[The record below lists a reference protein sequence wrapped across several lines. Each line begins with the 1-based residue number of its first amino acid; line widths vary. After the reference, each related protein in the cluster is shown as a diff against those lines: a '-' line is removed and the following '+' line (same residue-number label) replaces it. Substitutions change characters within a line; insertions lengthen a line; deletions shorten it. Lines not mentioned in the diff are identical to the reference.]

1 MVRPRR
7 LTLGGATGAASG
19 DAARVAATRV
29 RFLGLGLGEDAREA
43 LRLPVWAF
51 GCDFLV
57 LSSAFLAAIASA
69 FSAFFRSLT
78 TLAFSRATRFSS
90 AILYCT
96 TSLPLSASWCLLFQA
111 LAYQLL
117 VV

>member
-7 LTLGGATGAASG
+7 LTLGGAAGAASG
-19 DAARVAATRV
+19 DAVRAAATRV
-29 RFLGLGLGEDAREA
+29 RFLGLGLGEDAHEA

-57 LSSAFLAAIASA
+57 LSSAFLAAIASV
-69 FSAFFRSLT
+69 FSAFSPPWLSPAP
-78 TLAFSRATRFSS
+78 LASPPRFFW
-90 AILYCT
+90 CT
-96 TSLPLSASWCLLFQA
+96 TSPPLPASWCQLFQA
-111 LAYQLL
+111 LAYQAYQLL